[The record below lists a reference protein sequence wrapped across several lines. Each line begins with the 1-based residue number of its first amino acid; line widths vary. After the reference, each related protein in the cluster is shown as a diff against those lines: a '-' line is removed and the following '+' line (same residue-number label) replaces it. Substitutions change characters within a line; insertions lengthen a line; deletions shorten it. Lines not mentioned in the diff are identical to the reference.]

1 MLGRG
6 EGGEGD
12 RGVEGKK
19 KKSREKTSTSKAKKK
34 EKLTFRS
41 SHLHTCFKVNLETI
55 TNKVILQKISEFLV

>member
-6 EGGEGD
+6 ERGEGV
-12 RGVEGKK
+12 RGVEEK

-41 SHLHTCFKVNLETI
+41 SHLHTCFKVNLETV